1 MYTRWKQ
8 RKAEK
13 PCQDHANSPWASSEG
28 EPKWVLKP
36 QQGFCDFNE
45 EP

>member
-13 PCQDHANSPWASSEG
+13 FCQDHTSSPWASSER
-28 EPKWVLKP
+28 EPKQVLKP
-36 QQGFCDFNE
+36 WQGFCDFSE